1 MKTVKAK
8 KNLGQHF
15 LNDKNIAQKI
25 VESLQTENIKTVLE
39 IGPGMGVLT
48 RFLLQNNAYETSVV
62 EIDRESVE
70 YLNQHFPELT
80 ERIISADFLRL
91 NLHQHFQEPFAII
104 GNFPYNISSQIFFK
118 VLEYRNQI
126 PEVVGMLQKEVAER
140 LAAPP
145 GSKTYGILS
154 VFLQAYYNIEYLF
167 TVNEDVFTPPP
178 KVKSGVIRLTRNKI
192 EKLDCDEKLFMSIV
206 KMAFNQRRKTM
217 RNSLK
222 SMITSDELKANP
234 IFDKRPEQLGVA
246 EFEMIARLISD
257 QSHLMDKPHPFP
269 VS

>member
-1 MKTVKAK
+1 MTTVRAK

-15 LNDKNIAQKI
+15 LNDKNIAKQI
-25 VESLQTENIKTVLE
+25 VDSLRANGVSRILE

-48 RFLLQNNAYETSVV
+48 QFLMQNKAYETSVV

-70 YLNQHFPELT
+70 YLEKHFPELK

-91 NLHQHFQEPFAII
+91 RLDNYFQEPFSII

-118 VLEYRNQI
+118 VLEYRTQI

-140 LAAPP
+140 LAAGP

-154 VFLQAYYNIEYLF
+154 VLLQAYYNIEYLF
-167 TVNEDVFTPPP
+167 TVHENVFTPPP
-178 KVKSGVIRLTRNKI
+178 KVKSGVIRLTRN
-192 EKLDCDEKLFMSIV
+192 ERTHLNCDERLFASIV

-222 SMITSDELKANP
+222 SMIQNDELKANP
-234 IFDKRPEQLGVA
+234 IFDKRPEQLSVA
-246 EFEMIARLISD
+246 EFESLAQMIGEQEPKSNQA
-257 QSHLMDKPHPFP
+257 Q
-269 VS
+269 

>member
-1 MKTVKAK
+1 MVAVRAK
-8 KNLGQHF
+8 RNLGQHF
-15 LNDKNIAQKI
+15 LNDKSIAKEI
-25 VESLQTENIKTVLE
+25 VESLQANNVKKVLE

-48 RFLLQNNAYETSVV
+48 QFLLKKDQFETSVV
-62 EIDRESVE
+62 EIDRESVD
-70 YLNQHFPELT
+70 YLNQHFPELK

-91 NLHQHFQEPFAII
+91 NLGLYFQEPFAII

-118 VLEYRNQI
+118 VLEYHNQI

-167 TVNEDVFTPPP
+167 TVHENVFTPPP
-178 KVKSGVIRLTRNKI
+178 KVKSGVIRLTRNETI
-192 EKLDCDEKLFMSIV
+192 KLNCDEKLFRGIV

-222 SMITSDELKANP
+222 SLIKNDEQKSNP
-234 IFDKRPEQLGVA
+234 IFDKRPEQLGFA
-246 EFEMIARLISD
+246 DFEMIVRMLD
-257 QSHLMDKPHPFP
+257 ENWKQ
-269 VS
+269 

>member
-1 MKTVKAK
+1 MATVRAK

-15 LNDKNIAQKI
+15 LKDKDIAQKI
-25 VESLQTENIKTVLE
+25 VNSLQTPDVKKVLE

-48 RFLLQNNAYETSVV
+48 QFLLQNSSFETSVV

-70 YLNQHFPELT
+70 YLNQHFPELKD
-80 ERIISADFLRL
+80 RIISDDFLRL
-91 NLHQHFQEPFAII
+91 NLHKHFTEPFAII

-118 VLEYRNQI
+118 VLEYKDQI

-140 LAAPP
+140 LAAGP
-145 GSKTYGILS
+145 GTKAYGILS

-167 TVNEDVFTPPP
+167 TVDEDQFIPPP
-178 KVKSGVIRLTRNKI
+178 KVKGGVIRVTRNQTKN
-192 EKLDCDEKLFMSIV
+192 LNCDEKLFKSIV

-222 SMITSDELKANP
+222 TMINNDELKANP
-234 IFDKRPEQLGVA
+234 IFDKRPEQMSVG
-246 EFEMIARLISD
+246 EFEYIVRMVGEKMFD
-257 QSHLMDKPHPFP
+257 GEQSQ
-269 VS
+269 

>member
-1 MKTVKAK
+1 MATVRAK

-15 LNDKNIAQKI
+15 LKDKNIAQKI
-25 VESLQTENIKTVLE
+25 VDSLRAENVNKVLE

-48 RFLLQNNAYETSVV
+48 QFLLQNQSFETSAV

-70 YLNQHFPELT
+70 YLNLHFPELK
-80 ERIISADFLRL
+80 ERIISHDFLKL
-91 NLHQHFQEPFAII
+91 NLNDYFQEPFAII
-104 GNFPYNISSQIFFK
+104 GNFPYNISTQIFFK
-118 VLEYRNQI
+118 VLEHRNQI

-167 TVNEDVFTPPP
+167 TVDQDQFIPAP
-178 KVKSGVIRLTRNKI
+178 KVKGGVIRLTRNRA
-192 EKLDCDEKLFMSIV
+192 EHLDCDEKLFKGIV

-217 RNSLK
+217 RNSLQT
-222 SMITSDELKANP
+222 MIHNDELKANP

-246 EFEMIARLISD
+246 EFVRLTQLVAEQDGAVIRD
-257 QSHLMDKPHPFP
+257 QSQ
-269 VS
+269 

>member
-1 MKTVKAK
+1 MTTVRAK

-15 LNDKNIAQKI
+15 LNDKNIARKI
-25 VESLQTENIKTVLE
+25 VESLQASGTKKVLE

-48 RFLLQNNAYETSVV
+48 QFLLQNDSYETSVV
-62 EIDRESVE
+62 EIDRESVD
-70 YLNQHFPELT
+70 YLEKHYPQLKEQ
-80 ERIISADFLRL
+80 IISADFLRL
-91 NLHQHFQEPFAII
+91 NLNNHFQEPFAII

-140 LAAPP
+140 LAEPP

-167 TVNEDVFTPPP
+167 TVHENVFTPPP
-178 KVKSGVIRLTRNKI
+178 KVKSGVIRLTRN
-192 EKLDCDEKLFMSIV
+192 ERTQLDCDEKLFTSIV

-222 SMITSDELKANP
+222 SMITSEQLKANP
-234 IFDKRPEQLGVA
+234 IFDKRPEQLSVA
-246 EFEMIARLISD
+246 EFELIARLIKE
-257 QSHLMDKPHPFP
+257 Q
-269 VS
+269 

>member
-1 MKTVKAK
+1 MTVVRAK

-15 LNDKNIAQKI
+15 LKDKDIAKRI
-25 VESLQTENIKTVLE
+25 VNSLQNKNRSKVLE

-48 RFLLQNNAYETSVV
+48 QFLLQDSSFETSVV

-70 YLNQHFPELT
+70 YLNQHFPELKD
-80 ERIISADFLRL
+80 RIISADFLKM
-91 NLHQHFQEPFAII
+91 NLHTYFQEPFAII

-140 LAAPP
+140 LAAGP

-154 VFLQAYYNIEYLF
+154 VFLQAYYDIEYLF
-167 TVNEDVFTPPP
+167 TVDEDQFIPPP
-178 KVKSGVIRLTRNKI
+178 KVKGGVIRITRNQK
-192 EKLDCDEKLFMSIV
+192 KHLDCDEKLFKSIV

-222 SMITSDELKANP
+222 TMITSDELKTNP
-234 IFDKRPEQLGVA
+234 IFDKRPEQLGVP
-246 EFEMIARLISD
+246 EFEMVVRLIGEQTGKGNSC
-257 QSHLMDKPHPFP
+257 SR
-269 VS
+269 

>member
-1 MKTVKAK
+1 MVAVRAK
-8 KNLGQHF
+8 RNLGQHF
-15 LNDKNIAQKI
+15 LNDKNIAKEI
-25 VESLQTENIKTVLE
+25 VESLQANNIKKVLE

-48 RFLLQNNAYETSVV
+48 QFLLKKDQFETSVV
-62 EIDRESVE
+62 EIDRESVD
-70 YLNQHFPELT
+70 YLNQHYPELK

-91 NLHQHFQEPFAII
+91 NLGLYFQEPFAII

-118 VLEYRNQI
+118 VLEYHNQI

-167 TVNEDVFTPPP
+167 TVHENVFTPPP
-178 KVKSGVIRLTRNKI
+178 KVKSGVIRLTRNETI
-192 EKLDCDEKLFMSIV
+192 KLNCDEKLFRGIV

-222 SMITSDELKANP
+222 SLIKNDEQKNNP

-246 EFEMIARLISD
+246 DFEMIVRMLD
-257 QSHLMDKPHPFP
+257 ENWMQ
-269 VS
+269 

>member
-1 MKTVKAK
+1 MTTVRAK

-15 LNDKNIAQKI
+15 LKDKDIAKRI
-25 VESLQTENIKTVLE
+25 VDSLQTKNLSKVLE

-48 RFLLQNNAYETSVV
+48 QFLLQDGSFETSVV

-70 YLNQHFPELT
+70 YLNLHFPELKD
-80 ERIISADFLRL
+80 RIISDDFLKL
-91 NLHQHFQEPFAII
+91 NLHTYFDEPFAII

-140 LAAPP
+140 LAAGP

-154 VFLQAYYNIEYLF
+154 VFLQAYYDIEYLF
-167 TVNEDVFTPPP
+167 TVDEDQFIPPP
-178 KVKSGVIRLTRNKI
+178 KVKGGVIRITRNQK
-192 EKLDCDEKLFMSIV
+192 EHLDCDEKLFKSIV

-222 SMITSDELKANP
+222 TMITTDELKANP

-246 EFEMIARLISD
+246 EFEMVVRLIGEQGID
-257 QSHLMDKPHPFP
+257 KHLIEAED
-269 VS
+269 

>member
-1 MKTVKAK
+1 MATVRAK

-15 LNDKNIAQKI
+15 LKDLGVAQTI
-25 VESLQTENIKTVLE
+25 VESLRADNLNKVLE

-48 RFLLQNNAYETSVV
+48 QFLLKNESYETTVV

-70 YLNQHFPELT
+70 YLNQHYPELK
-80 ERIISADFLRL
+80 ERIISDDFLKL
-91 NLHQHFQEPFAII
+91 NLHKYFDEPFAII

-145 GSKTYGILS
+145 GSKAYGILS
-154 VFLQAYYNIEYLF
+154 VFLQAYYNIEYLL
-167 TVNEDVFTPPP
+167 TVNEDLFTPPP
-178 KVKSGVIRLTRNKI
+178 KVKGGVIRLTRNQT
-192 EKLDCDEKLFMSIV
+192 EHLNCDEKHFKGIV

-217 RNSLK
+217 RNSLG
-222 SMITSDELKANP
+222 SMIKNPELKANP
-234 IFDKRPEQLGVA
+234 IFDKRPEQMGVA
-246 EFEMIARLISD
+246 EFVTLVKMIEEQGIFDD
-257 QSHLMDKPHPFP
+257 QK
-269 VS
+269 

>member
-1 MKTVKAK
+1 MTTVRAK

-15 LNDKNIAQKI
+15 LKDKDIAQKI
-25 VESLQTENIKTVLE
+25 VDSLQASNVNKVLE

-48 RFLLQNNAYETSVV
+48 QFLLQNKSYETSVV

-70 YLNQHFPELT
+70 YLNEHFSELK
-80 ERIISADFLRL
+80 ERIISYDFLKL
-91 NLHQHFQEPFAII
+91 NLNDHFQEPFAII
-104 GNFPYNISSQIFFK
+104 GNFPYNISTQIFFK

-167 TVNEDVFTPPP
+167 TVDQDKFTPPP
-178 KVKSGVIRLTRNKI
+178 KVKGGVIRITRNKT
-192 EKLDCDEKLFMSIV
+192 EHLNCDEKLFTGIV

-217 RNSLK
+217 RNSLQT
-222 SMITSDELKANP
+222 MIHNDELKANP

-246 EFEMIARLISD
+246 EFEMVVRLIGE
-257 QSHLMDKPHPFP
+257 QDKI
-269 VS
+269 SEQTAE

>member
-1 MKTVKAK
+1 MATVRAK

-15 LNDKNIAQKI
+15 LKDKNIAQNI
-25 VESLQTENIKTVLE
+25 VESLRANNVSKVLE

-48 RFLLQNNAYETSVV
+48 QFLLQNKSYETSVV
-62 EIDRESVE
+62 EIDRESVD
-70 YLNQHFPELT
+70 YLNQHFPELN

-91 NLHQHFQEPFAII
+91 NLHKYYQEPFAII

-118 VLEYRNQI
+118 VLEYKDLV

-140 LAAPP
+140 LAAGP

-154 VFLQAYYNIEYLF
+154 VFLQAYYDIEYLL
-167 TVNEDVFTPPP
+167 TVNEDVFSPPP
-178 KVKSGVIRLTRNKI
+178 KVKSGVIRLTRNNT
-192 EKLDCDEKLFMSIV
+192 EHLNCDEKLFTGIV

-222 SMITSDELKANP
+222 SMILNDDLKTNL

-246 EFEMIARLISD
+246 EFEMIVRLIGEQPERD
-257 QSHLMDKPHPFP
+257 GLLK
-269 VS
+269 

>member
-25 VESLQTENIKTVLE
+25 VESLHAENIKSVLE

-48 RFLLQNNAYETSVV
+48 RFLLQNKAYETSVV

-70 YLNQHFPELT
+70 YLNQHFPELAD
-80 ERIISADFLRL
+80 RIISADFLRL

-178 KVKSGVIRLTRNKI
+178 KVKSGVIRLTRNKT

-246 EFEMIARLISD
+246 EFERIARMISD
-257 QSHLMDKPHPFP
+257 QLM
-269 VS
+269 

>member
-1 MKTVKAK
+1 MTTVRAK

-15 LNDKNIAQKI
+15 LKDKEIARKI
-25 VESLQTENIKTVLE
+25 VESLQANNVNKVLE

-48 RFLLQNNAYETSVV
+48 QFLLQNKAYETTVV

-70 YLNQHFPELT
+70 YLNVHYPELKD
-80 ERIISADFLRL
+80 RIISDDFLKL
-91 NLHQHFQEPFAII
+91 NLHTYFDEPFVLI
-104 GNFPYNISSQIFFK
+104 GNFPYNISTQIFFK

-126 PEVVGMLQKEVAER
+126 PEIVGMLQKEVAER
-140 LAAPP
+140 LAAGP

-167 TVNEDVFTPPP
+167 TVDQDQFTPPP
-178 KVKSGVIRLTRNKI
+178 KVKGGVIRLTRNQT
-192 EKLDCDEKLFMSIV
+192 EHLDCDEKLFKGIV

-246 EFEMIARLISD
+246 EFVKLVKMIGEQAGNSD
-257 QSHLMDKPHPFP
+257 QSQ
-269 VS
+269 